1 MYKLT
6 DALSSMAS
14 ISALQAS
21 YWNMYMGVLLAFLT
35 FLLNSWEKEKNRLA
49 VTFLGIGL
57 CAFFISNLSQIYGLQ
72 ERYDA
77 ALIASIEFAKANA
90 DQIPSEFLGF
100 LVNRPSMRTAP
111 YLALVHVIVDLG
123 LIGLLVFN
131 YRRSKLSPQPK

>member
-6 DALSSMAS
+6 DALSNMAS
-14 ISALQAS
+14 IASLQAS

-35 FLLNSWEKEKNRLA
+35 FLLNSWDKEKNRLA
-49 VTFLGIGL
+49 VTFLAMGL

-72 ERYDA
+72 ERYDT

-90 DQIPSEFLGF
+90 DQIPPEFLGF

-131 YRRSKLSPQPK
+131 YRRNKANPQSK